1 VPVAVPV
8 TTRGLPSAR
17 PGADCTV
24 HLHPGDA
31 ADPPLA
37 LPSRDAMGTHPG
49 RRTGSVLPSFTG
61 GETEATER
69 AVLVPA
75 RTVKAEPGLPRRLI
89 SEAA

>member
-1 VPVAVPV
+1 
-8 TTRGLPSAR
+8 
-17 PGADCTV
+17 
-24 HLHPGDA
+24 
-31 ADPPLA
+31 
-37 LPSRDAMGTHPG
+37 MGTHPG